1 MLQRNSNSC
10 AFGMTTLGI
19 GATLSSR
26 TWPQIVNSDRTSRS
40 VHRVLI
46 GQFLGIWWKPRC
58 SERSHI
64 FLRTKRLYDLYV
76 WWSLIDFHSVGCARA
91 FPVKPY
97 AQVFAPRSP
106 RLCVSSWFGCMT
118 PHKEDEQPVMNVWA
132 VDRRPLRLKYVDL
145 QAFWPGT
152 YFKKKRKMWINHNRV
167 YNIRYTQ
174 WTWQFFVNF
183 LGWWFVLL

>member
-1 MLQRNSNSC
+1 MLGLQRMTCLFRFKIFSRSLTDLGKIGFFFWKTWILRAFWRCTSLTKLHHKSLLQRNSNSC

-26 TWPQIVNSDRTSRS
+26 TWPQIVNSDRKRDLFTG
-40 VHRVLI
+40 VLI
-46 GQFLGIWWKPRC
+46 GLFLGIWWKPRC

-106 RLCVSSWFGCMT
+106 RLCVSSWFGLHDT
-118 PHKEDEQPVMNVWA
+118 
-132 VDRRPLRLKYVDL
+132 
-145 QAFWPGT
+145 T
-152 YFKKKRKMWINHNRV
+152 
-167 YNIRYTQ
+167 
-174 WTWQFFVNF
+174 
-183 LGWWFVLL
+183 